1 MYALKT
7 PICEAENALDERS
20 PLDLYNCLI
29 PKLKEHR
36 RYKVTKDSQFS
47 IVDFNAQMKARDLEY

>member
-1 MYALKT
+1 MVSLKT
-7 PICEAENALDERS
+7 PVCEAEHALEDRS

-36 RYKVTKDSQFS
+36 RFKVTND
-47 IVDFNAQMKARDLEY
+47 

>member
-1 MYALKT
+1 MKTLENMISLKT
-7 PICEAENALDERS
+7 PICEAEYALEEKS

-36 RYKVTKDSQFS
+36 RFKLRSD
-47 IVDFNAQMKARDLEY
+47 